1 MKKFYHT
8 VVLVSDV
15 AIKAHP
21 FKVSIGGEEFEV
33 AASADGHALAEM
45 EPMESLLTEV
55 SHMEHEDIVT
65 DEFTKLVDEA
75 LLRSHRQRE
84 NSYDE

>member
-1 MKKFYHT
+1 MSKKYHT
-8 VVLVSDV
+8 LV
-15 AIKAHP
+15 IKADLGVHP
-21 FKVSIGGEEFEV
+21 RFVQIDGVDYEVS
-33 AASADGHALAEM
+33 ASAYGHSLAEM
-45 EPMESLLTEV
+45 EPMESLLKEV

-65 DEFTKLVDEA
+65 DDFTKLVDEA